1 MEKEQRG
8 SSLKILGCLLVAA
21 FLQTTLVQHAPQSI
35 VGALGR
41 VDWLLLVTVYVGL
54 QRDPIK
60 ALLTG
65 TAAGLLSDS
74 FSGARAAV
82 GVSGL
87 AYVLVAFITYR
98 IVTFIVVDNV
108 LVRVLAVAVATI
120 VNTSVRFIFYWLL
133 KIQLPVLAG
142 GETIAP
148 AIVFE
153 LFANLIASILL
164 YILLDRVLQRRST
177 VRMRRSEARR
187 RRI

>member
-1 MEKEQRG
+1 LEKESRG
-8 SSLKILGCLLVAA
+8 LTLKIFGCLLLAA

-35 VGALGR
+35 GRGLGNI
-41 VDWLLLVTVYVGL
+41 DWLLLVTVYVGL
-54 QRDPIK
+54 QRDPIRT
-60 ALLTG
+60 LLTG
-65 TAAGLLSDS
+65 TAAGVLFDS
-74 FSGARAAV
+74 FSGARTV

-87 AYVLVAFITYR
+87 AYVLAAYITHR
-98 IVTFIVVDNV
+98 IVAFIVVDNV

-120 VNTSVRFIFYWLL
+120 VNTGVRFIFYWLL
-133 KIQLPVLAG
+133 EIELPVLAG
-142 GETIAP
+142 GGTIAP

-177 VRMRRSEARR
+177 ARMRRNEARR

>member
-21 FLQTTLVQHAPQSI
+21 FLQTTLVQHAPPSM

-41 VDWLLLVTVYVGL
+41 IDWLLLVTVYVGL

-60 ALLTG
+60 SLLTG

-87 AYVLVAFITYR
+87 AYVLVAYITYR
-98 IVTFIVVDNV
+98 IVAFIVVDNV

-164 YILLDRVLQRRST
+164 YILLDRILQRRST
-177 VRMRRSEARR
+177 ARMRRIEARR